1 MFEICIMKNLLISIL
16 TILAGAS
23 ASAQMNWSPVTYSVK
38 FSISHA
44 LGATATGKFSGLSA
58 SIVFVPEE
66 LAKSKIV
73 ATVDANTFYT
83 GNKTRDN
90 NIKAEKYLNATKYP
104 KIAMESTKIVY
115 ASDGKGFVGY
125 FDVKIRDKVKN
136 IAVPFSFTQ
145 SGDKATFTGSFVIN
159 RLDFGVG
166 ESSYMLGDEAT
177 LNITVEAVKK

>member
-1 MFEICIMKNLLISIL
+1 MFEICIMKNILISIL
-16 TILAGAS
+16 ILITGS
-23 ASAQMNWSPVTYSVK
+23 VASAQLNWSAVTYSVK

-66 LAKSKIV
+66 LAKSKIL
-73 ATVDANTFYT
+73 ATVDASTFYT

-104 KIAMESTKIVY
+104 KIAMESTKIVQ
-115 ASDGKGFVGY
+115 ALGGKGFIGY
-125 FDVKIRDKVKN
+125 FDVKIKDKIKN
-136 IAVPFSFTQ
+136 IAVPFSFIQT
-145 SGDKATFTGSFVIN
+145 GDKATFTGSVVIN
-159 RLDFGVG
+159 RLDFEVG

-177 LNITVEAVKK
+177 LDITVEAVKK